1 MSHLQISK
9 CARVV
14 ATIVIALGTL
24 SCAARGQRAV
34 EAMTPDQREFVAH
47 SLTSFTPNS
56 TALDLDAAFG
66 VPLEASMGRRL
77 WKRAGAAPG
86 ERIEAWFEEGRLVRL
101 RVFDLGDRACPS
113 WAPVWSW
120 DLVARADRLAPLSP

>member
-1 MSHLQISK
+1 MRRFQISK

-14 ATIVIALGTL
+14 AATVIVLGTL
-24 SCAARGQRAV
+24 SCAARGQRAL

-56 TALDLDAAFG
+56 RALNLDAAFG
-66 VPLEASMGRRL
+66 VPLEASMDRRL
-77 WKRAGAAPG
+77 WKRVGAAPG

-101 RVFDLGDRACPS
+101 RVFDLGDGARPS
-113 WAPVWSW
+113 WAPIWSW
-120 DLVARADRLAPLSP
+120 DLVVRADRLVPLSP